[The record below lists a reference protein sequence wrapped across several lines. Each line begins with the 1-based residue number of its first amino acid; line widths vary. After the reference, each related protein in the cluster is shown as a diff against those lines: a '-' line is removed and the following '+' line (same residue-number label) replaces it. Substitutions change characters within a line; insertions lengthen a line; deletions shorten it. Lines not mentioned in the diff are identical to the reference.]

1 MPSEQDQ
8 VKVKTYREAGLT
20 VKFAN
25 LVVKRQ
31 EANKRKTEAEAEV
44 KALSTD
50 ILEMLSVSG
59 EKTVLTDNW
68 RVTFTPGCNVTINKL
83 KLLEQGVSVKIIEK
97 ATIRKDYETVTITP
111 LKEKS

>member
-20 VKFAN
+20 VAFAN

-31 EANKRKTEAEAEV
+31 AANDRKKELEEEI
-44 KALSTD
+44 KALSAG
-50 ILEMLSVSG
+50 ILELLSVSG

-97 ATIRKDYETVTITP
+97 ATVRKDYETVTITP
-111 LKEKS
+111 LKEGK